1 MPNQFVVPQFIDA
14 EDQIFGPITARQ
26 FIILMVAG
34 LLDFGLFKLLSFV
47 PFLLIGVPILII
59 AGTLAFAKVNGQ
71 VFHFFILNIIQTF
84 KKPKLRVWYKVYTDS
99 ELKLF
104 MKQAPPELPKVQP
117 RKEPISVS
125 RLNELSLVVNTG
137 GIYRPEEE

>member
-26 FIILMVAG
+26 FIILMIAG

-47 PFLLIGVPILII
+47 AFLLVGVPIVII

-99 ELKLF
+99 ELKIL